1 MHHIVRTCCEIT
13 TLSDGVST
21 YTVVRTYVYLY
32 YFLHPPP
39 CTATEGRNEA
49 SNSAEDAEAMEE
61 SAGSQL
67 DQVSSQSAQAKEVS
81 SAEQTAAAE
90 PYESEELAYEGE
102 SDVEKSTGRV
112 ARGERE
118 GTPLQDE
125 NGEKGKA
132 NKEDADNKEPDPVI
146 DLHVSEPMDM
156 EEIDEDVA
164 PEMEK
169 SSAET
174 QEVAEPKKEVEQPSP
189 STEPHEMLLERFT
202 SRYLA
207 DIRPASAAL
216 HDMHCVYWE
225 VRDWGCS
232 TNSSSDL

>member
-1 MHHIVRTCCEIT
+1 M
-13 TLSDGVST
+13 
-21 YTVVRTYVYLY
+21 YLY

-39 CTATEGRNEA
+39 CTATVSVVPTEGRNEA

-61 SAGSQL
+61 SA
-67 DQVSSQSAQAKEVS
+67 DQASSQSAQAKEVS
-81 SAEQTAAAE
+81 SVEQTAAE

-102 SDVEKSTGRV
+102 SDVEKSAGRV

-125 NGEKGKA
+125 NGDKGKT
-132 NKEDADNKEPDPVI
+132 NKDDVDNKEPDPVI

-156 EEIDEDVA
+156 EEEIDEDVA
-164 PEMEK
+164 PEMEEN
-169 SSAET
+169 SAQT
-174 QEVAEPKKEVEQPSP
+174 QELAEPKKEVEQPST

-216 HDMHCVYWE
+216 RDMHCVY
-225 VRDWGCS
+225 
-232 TNSSSDL
+232 

>member
-1 MHHIVRTCCEIT
+1 MHHTYYTYVRTCCEIT

-32 YFLHPPP
+32 YSLHPPP
-39 CTATEGRNEA
+39 CTATVSVVPTEGRNEA
-49 SNSAEDAEAMEE
+49 SNSAEDAETEE

-67 DQVSSQSAQAKEVS
+67 DQASSQSAQAKEVS
-81 SAEQTAAAE
+81 SVEQTAAE

-102 SDVEKSTGRV
+102 SDVEKSAGRV

-125 NGEKGKA
+125 NGEKGKT

-169 SSAET
+169 KGSAQT

-189 STEPHEMLLERFT
+189 STEPHELLLERFT

-216 HDMHCVYWE
+216 RDMHCVY
-225 VRDWGCS
+225 
-232 TNSSSDL
+232 